1 MKTLIG
7 MVGLPY
13 SGKTTLALTMKHPIV
28 SPDAIRLALHGH
40 RFIPEAE
47 GMVWSIAKIMVR
59 ALFAA
64 GHDTVIVDATNVTAK
79 RRDEWDDDAWKINWV
94 VCDPGRDECL
104 KRATEAGD
112 LEILPIIERMGL
124 AWDVPENLDD
134 A

>member
-13 SGKTTLALTMKHPIV
+13 SGKTTMALEMGHPIV
-28 SPDAIRLALHGH
+28 SPDAIRLALHGY

-59 ALFAA
+59 ALFVA
-64 GHDTVIVDATNVTAK
+64 GHDIVTLDACNVTEHG
-79 RRDEWDDDAWKINWV
+79 RDEWDDDAWQINWV
-94 VCDPGRDECL
+94 VCDPGRDVCAD
-104 KRATEAGD
+104 RAVAAGD
-112 LEILPIIERMGL
+112 TDILPIIERMAL
-124 AWDVPENLDD
+124 EWDVPENLDD